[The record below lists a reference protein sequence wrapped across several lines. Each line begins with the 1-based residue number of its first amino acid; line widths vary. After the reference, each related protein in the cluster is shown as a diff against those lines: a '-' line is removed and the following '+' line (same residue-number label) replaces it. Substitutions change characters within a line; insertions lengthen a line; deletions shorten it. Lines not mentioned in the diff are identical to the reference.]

1 MKARGGKRYRTKKVT
16 PGGSRPREPYL
27 IEVVEV
33 YMRISGKKHSSTYSI
48 AKHGV
53 VGANE
58 RADKWLE
65 RMRAKAVEADS
76 DKWIERMQTAAA

>member
-16 PGGSRPREPYL
+16 PGGRRPREPYT

-33 YMRISGKKHSSTYSI
+33 YIRIGGKKHSSTYSI

-53 VGANE
+53 FGANE
-58 RADKWLE
+58 LADRWLE
-65 RMRAKAVEADS
+65 RKRAMVAELDTG
-76 DKWIERMQTAAA
+76 QAAA